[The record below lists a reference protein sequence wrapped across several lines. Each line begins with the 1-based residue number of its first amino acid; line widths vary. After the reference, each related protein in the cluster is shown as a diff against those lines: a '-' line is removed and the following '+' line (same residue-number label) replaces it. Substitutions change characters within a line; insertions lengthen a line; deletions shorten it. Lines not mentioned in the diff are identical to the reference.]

1 MSTIWFSLAFLC
13 GQTASAST
21 LPVQAT
27 TNAPTQ
33 DIGAHHFTVAAGH
46 RVSLAMVPGL
56 VDRPISAA
64 FDEKGRLF
72 VTESSGSNEP
82 AAVQAKSKPHRI
94 LRLEDTDGDGVF
106 DKRSIFADN
115 LMLPQ
120 GIMVFRGEVWTG
132 TPPQIWRLVDTDD
145 DGVADKRMLFHD
157 GGTLTGCMNDLHG
170 PVAGPDGRIYWTKG
184 AFAEQKHKIDGK
196 PFVTKAC
203 HVFSARPDGSDLRV
217 HMTGGMD
224 NPVGIAFSRLGELF
238 VSCTFVHHP
247 HLGLRDGIIHPTP
260 GIVFGKDHAPIQD
273 PFHIRT
279 GPGLGTPLVEMG
291 PAAPCGMISLEHPD
305 NEFVNRLACCQFNLK
320 KVSLHALSPKGAGL
334 EADSTNLIVSDYKDF
349 HPTDVV
355 EDADGSILVI
365 DTGGWYKLCCP
376 SSQMV
381 KDESRGAIYRIRKE
395 TGKAKP
401 IVDPRGNGIDWSAG
415 DEGISLLTVDPR
427 PVVAKKAVEVLVK
440 RKAVKELAS
449 IAKNPRIPE
458 AARFRAIWGLG
469 MIDDDRAG
477 TSLRELAEQGDIP
490 IQIAILKAL
499 ITQGKKDSGDIYIR
513 NMVSE
518 HPTLARVAAEG
529 IGRVRA
535 SQALKPLMDRLGS
548 IKDDPILTRALTFAL
563 IQVLDGEPS
572 QAEVLL
578 GEIGNLKLV
587 ARTAVL
593 VALDQAGHLKNP
605 DAVWSLLK
613 QGDKDSRSTAL
624 WIISH
629 HPEWGGPLASLI
641 QKDPKVLGPDTL
653 GSLAGS
659 AEIANLLATMASAK
673 ASDLQKL
680 AMEAMARAGV
690 SKVPSSWVEPI
701 SLALAG
707 LNSEAGLMVA
717 RSINGPI
724 PPKWLGEIE
733 SIAADEKRKPA
744 QRLAAL
750 AILPP
755 GRAWEGGNLELLVSG
770 LHRDRGPRERTDAL
784 TALARGRVAPGQ
796 SGRISLAI
804 PTASPA
810 DIGRILDLF
819 SSNRGEEAGLALVDA
834 LKQPEIVAVVSPAM
848 ARAILDRHGQKVR
861 DAAGPVLAKI
871 EPNRADEAR
880 RISEYTA
887 QLPKGDSARG
897 HIVFNGQKAACAG
910 CHKLGYVGGDTGPDL
925 SRIGQIR
932 TKADLLESILAPSA
946 SFVRSYEPVVVTTK
960 SGRLVTGIV
969 QSDGPE
975 GVQLAVG
982 PSAVER
988 IARDQIEELS
998 PGKVSVMPAGL
1009 EKQLTP
1015 QEMADLLEF
1024 LLQRK

>member
-1 MSTIWFSLAFLC
+1 MTPIWFSLALIF
-13 GQTASAST
+13 GQAASGAQ
-21 LPVQAT
+21 V
-27 TNAPTQ
+27 PTQ
-33 DIGAHHFTVAAGH
+33 EPTQNIGPHHFTVAKGH
-46 RVSLAMVPGL
+46 RVSQAMVPGL
-56 VDRPISAA
+56 VERPISAA

-82 AAVQAKSKPHRI
+82 AAVQAKTKPHRI
-94 LRLEDTDGDGVF
+94 LRLEDTNGDGVF
-106 DKRSIFADN
+106 DKRTIFADN

-120 GIMVFRGEVWTG
+120 GIMVFRGDVWTG
-132 TPPQIWRLVDTDD
+132 TPPQIWRLVDSDD
-145 DGVADKRMLFHD
+145 DGVADKRILFHD

-184 AFAEQKHKIDGK
+184 AFAEQKHLIDGK

-260 GIVFGKDHAPIQD
+260 GRIFGKDHAPIQD
-273 PFHIRT
+273 PFHKRA
-279 GPGLGTPLVEMG
+279 GPDLSTPMVEMG
-291 PAAPCGMISLEHPD
+291 PAAPAGMTGLDHPESD
-305 NEFVNRLACCQFNLK
+305 FANRLACCQFNLK
-320 KVSLHALSPKGAGL
+320 KVSLHALSPSGAGL
-334 EADSTNLIVSDYKDF
+334 SADSNNLIVSDHKDF

-395 TGKAKP
+395 VDRP
-401 IVDPRGNGIDWSAG
+401 QRLDDPRGIRIDWTAS
-415 DEGISLLTVDPR
+415 DEVIGRLVVDSR
-427 PVVAKKAVEVLVK
+427 PVVAKKAVEVLVSRQAI
-440 RKAVKELAS
+440 RKLGE
-449 IAKNPRIPE
+449 IARDPGVVETSRI
-458 AARFRAIWGLG
+458 RAIWGLG
-469 MIDDDRAG
+469 MIAG
-477 TSLRELAEQGDIP
+477 DGALSELRELSQKNDKN

-499 ITQGKKDSGDIYIR
+499 IAHGKKDSGDIYIH
-513 NMVSE
+513 NLSSE
-518 HPTLARVAAEG
+518 NPTLARIAAEG
-529 IGRVRA
+529 IGRTGIPQGV
-535 SQALKPLMDRLGS
+535 KPLVERLARV
-548 IKDDPILTRALTFAL
+548 KDDQILTRAITFAL
-563 IQVLDGEPS
+563 IQVLNGNSDLAEPLLS
-572 QAEVLL
+572 QVADL
-578 GEIGNLKLV
+578 NPLV
-587 ARTAVL
+587 RTAVL
-593 VALDQAGHLKNP
+593 VALDQSGHLKNP
-605 DAVWSLLK
+605 EAVWLLIK
-613 QGDKDSRSTAL
+613 QGGEASRSTAL
-624 WIISH
+624 WILSH
-629 HPEWGGPLASLI
+629 HPEWGASLAQFI
-641 QKDPKVLGPDTL
+641 QKDPGVLGPDTL
-653 GSLAGS
+653 GSLATS
-659 AEIANLLATMASAK
+659 AEIANLLGSMASSEGGKSAV
-673 ASDLQKL
+673 QTG
-680 AMEAMARAGV
+680 AMEAMALARL
-690 SKVPSSWVEPI
+690 SKVPGSWVEPI
-701 SLALAG
+701 AQAIAAG
-707 LNSEAGLMVA
+707 ENAPGLRVA
-717 RSINGPI
+717 KSINGPLPARWI
-724 PPKWLGEIE
+724 RELET
-733 SIAADEKRKPA
+733 IAADEKRPSA

-755 GRAWEGGNLELLVSG
+755 GRPLDGPILDLLVLG
-770 LHRDRGPRERTDAL
+770 LHGDRSPRERTDAL
-784 TALARGRVAPGQ
+784 AALSRGRIAPGQ
-796 SGRISLAI
+796 SGRIASAI

-819 SSNRGEEAGLALVDA
+819 SSNRGDEVGMVLVES
-834 LKQPEIVAVVSPAM
+834 LNQPKIVAVVSPAM

-880 RISEYTA
+880 RISDYLA
-887 QLPKGDSARG
+887 QLPKGDSSRG

-932 TKADLLESILAPSA
+932 AKADLLESILAPSA

-960 SGRLVTGIV
+960 AGRLVTGIL
-969 QSDGPE
+969 QSDDPE
-975 GVQLAVG
+975 GVRLAVG
-982 PSAVER
+982 PDAIER
-988 IARDQIEELS
+988 ITRDQIEEIS

-1009 EKQLTP
+1009 EKQLNP

>member
-1 MSTIWFSLAFLC
+1 MIAFWISFVFVV
-13 GQTASAST
+13 GQTLPMSALPGQEST
-21 LPVQAT
+21 Q
-27 TNAPTQ
+27 N
-33 DIGAHHFTVAAGH
+33 IGPHHFIVAPDH
-46 RVSLAMVPGL
+46 RVSRAMVPGL

-82 AAVQAKSKPHRI
+82 AAVQAKTKPHRI

-106 DKRSIFADN
+106 DKRTVFADN

-132 TPPQIWRLVDTDD
+132 TPPQIWRLLDSDD
-145 DGVADKRMLFHD
+145 DGVADKRILFHD

-170 PVAGPDGRIYWTKG
+170 PVAGSDGRIYWTKG
-184 AFAEQKHKIDGK
+184 AFAEQKHKIGGK

-203 HVFSARPDGSDLRV
+203 HVFSAKPDGSDMRV

-260 GIVFGKDHAPIQD
+260 GIVFGKDHATVQD
-273 PFHIRT
+273 PFHKRT
-279 GPGLGTPLVEMG
+279 GPDLSTPLVEMG

-305 NEFVNRLACCQFNLK
+305 SDFVNRLACCQFNLK

-334 EADSTNLIVSDYKDF
+334 SADSTNLIVSDYKDF

-395 TGKAKP
+395 GGKPKP
-401 IVDPRGNGIDWSAG
+401 HEDPRGIRIDWSS
-415 DEGISLLTVDPR
+415 DNEGISRLVIDPR

-440 RKAVKELAS
+440 RKASKDLGA
-449 IAKNPRIPE
+449 IARNPRIAEE
-458 AARFRAIWGLG
+458 ARIRAICGLG
-469 MIDDDRAG
+469 MLGDEGAVTR
-477 TSLRELAEQGDIP
+477 LRELSEQGDQT

-499 ITQGKKDSGDIYIR
+499 IAQGKKDSADIYIR
-513 NMVSE
+513 NILSD

-529 IGRVRA
+529 IGRIRA
-535 SQALKPLMDRLGS
+535 TQALKPLVDRLE
-548 IKDDPILTRALTFAL
+548 KVTDDPILTSALTFAL
-563 IQVLDGEPS
+563 IQVLDAEPA
-572 QAEVLL
+572 QAGVLL
-578 GEIGNLKLV
+578 SLVPNLKTGTQ
-587 ARTAVL
+587 TAVL

-605 DAVWSLLK
+605 EAVWSLIR
-613 QGDKDSRSTAL
+613 QGEGASRSTPL
-624 WIISH
+624 WILSH
-629 HPEWGGPLASLI
+629 HPEWGASLVQLI
-641 QKDPKVLGPDTL
+641 QKDPKVLGPETL
-653 GSLAGS
+653 GLLAS
-659 AEIANLLATMASAK
+659 SDEIANLLGKMASPK
-673 ASDLQKL
+673 SGTPDVQSL
-680 AMEAMARAGV
+680 AMEAMTQARL

-701 SLALAG
+701 ALSLAASDNELG
-707 LNSEAGLMVA
+707 LRVA
-717 RSINGPI
+717 KSINGQLPALWI
-724 PPKWLGEIE
+724 RELETIIAKGNRPPT
-733 SIAADEKRKPA
+733 
-744 QRLAAL
+744 QQLAAL

-755 GRAWEGGNLELLVSG
+755 GRTWEGTVFEMLVSG
-770 LHRDRGPRERTDAL
+770 LHRDRSPRERTDAL
-784 TALARGRVAPGQ
+784 TALSKGRVAPGQ
-796 SGRISLAI
+796 FGRISSVI
-804 PTASPA
+804 PKASPA

-819 SSNRGEEAGLALVDA
+819 SSNRGDVAGLALVES
-834 LKQPEIVAVVSPAM
+834 LKEPEIVAVVSPAM
-848 ARAILDRHGQKVR
+848 ARAILDRHGPKVR
-861 DAAGPVLAKI
+861 EAAGPILAKI

-880 RISEYTA
+880 RISEYFA
-887 QLPKGDSARG
+887 LLPKGDSARG

-960 SGRLVTGIV
+960 AGRLVTGII
-969 QSDGPE
+969 QSEGPE

-982 PSAVER
+982 PAAGER
-988 IARDQIEELS
+988 ISRDQIEELS
-998 PGKVSVMPAGL
+998 PGKVSLMPAGL
-1009 EKQLTP
+1009 EKQLTT

>member
-1 MSTIWFSLAFLC
+1 MTPIWISLAWIC
-13 GQTASAST
+13 GQTAPVPT
-21 LPVQAT
+21 LPAQ
-27 TNAPTQ
+27 APTQ
-33 DIGAHHFTVAAGH
+33 DIGAHHFTVAPGH
-46 RVSLAMVPGL
+46 RVSQAMVPGL

-64 FDEKGRLF
+64 FDDKGRLF

-82 AAVQAKSKPHRI
+82 AALQAKTKPHRI

-106 DKRSIFADN
+106 DKRTIFADN

-132 TPPQIWRLVDTDD
+132 TPPQIWRLLDTDD
-145 DGVADKRMLFHD
+145 DGVADKRILFHD

-184 AFAEQKHKIDGK
+184 AFAEQKHMIDGK

-224 NPVGIAFSRLGELF
+224 NPVGIAFSRMGELF

-273 PFHIRT
+273 PFHKRT
-279 GPGLGTPLVEMG
+279 GPDLSTPLVEMG
-291 PAAPCGMISLEHPD
+291 PAAPCGMTGLEHPD
-305 NEFVNRLACCQFNLK
+305 SDFVNRLACCQFNLK
-320 KVSLHALSPKGAGL
+320 KVSLHTLSPKGAGL
-334 EADSTNLIVSDYKDF
+334 SADSTNLIVSDYKDF
-349 HPTDVV
+349 HPTDVL

-395 TGKAKP
+395 GGKPKTQE
-401 IVDPRGNGIDWSAG
+401 DPRGIRIDWSAG
-415 DEGISLLTVDPR
+415 DEVIARLVLDSR
-427 PVVAKKAVEVLVK
+427 PVVAKKATEVLVS
-440 RKAVKELAS
+440 RKAIMELGA
-449 IAKNPRIPE
+449 IAKNPRILEE
-458 AARFRAIWGLG
+458 ARIRAIWGLG
-469 MIDDDRAG
+469 MIGDDRAV
-477 TSLRELAEQGDIP
+477 TRLRELAEQGDIL

-499 ITQGKKDSGDIYIR
+499 IAQGKKDSGDIYIR
-513 NMVSE
+513 NVVSE
-518 HPTLARVAAEG
+518 HPTLARVSAEG
-529 IGRVRA
+529 IGRIRA
-535 SQALKPLMDRLGS
+535 SLALKPLVDRLGTV
-548 IKDDPILTRALTFAL
+548 KDDPILTRALTFAL
-563 IQVLDGEPS
+563 IQVLDGEPR
-572 QAEVLL
+572 QAETLL
-578 GEIGNLKLV
+578 ADVGNLKPG
-587 ARTAVL
+587 AQTAVL
-593 VALDQAGHLKNP
+593 VALDQAGYLKNP
-605 DAVWSLLK
+605 QAVWSLLK
-613 QGDKDSRSTAL
+613 QGEGASRSTAL
-624 WIISH
+624 WILSH
-629 HPEWGGPLASLI
+629 HPEWGASLAQLI

-653 GSLAGS
+653 GSLAS
-659 AEIANLLATMASAK
+659 SQEIANLLGTMASPK
-673 ASDLQKL
+673 GGPSEVQNR
-680 AMEAMARAGV
+680 AMEAMALARL

-701 SLALAG
+701 ALALSA
-707 LNSEAGLMVA
+707 LENEPGLMVA
-717 RSINGPI
+717 KSINGPLPAHWI
-724 PPKWLGEIE
+724 RELETIV
-733 SIAADEKRKPA
+733 ANEKRSPA

-755 GRAWEGGNLELLVSG
+755 GRTWEGAILELLVSG
-770 LHRDRGPRERTDAL
+770 LHRDRSPRERTDAL
-784 TALARGRVAPGQ
+784 TALSRGRVAPGQ
-796 SGRISLAI
+796 SGRISSAI

-819 SSNRGEEAGLALVDA
+819 SSNRGEEVGLALVES
-834 LKQPEIVAVVSPAM
+834 LKQPEVVAVVSPAM

-861 DAAGPVLAKI
+861 EAAGPVLAKI

-880 RISEYTA
+880 RISDYFA

-932 TKADLLESILAPSA
+932 NKADLLESILAPSA

-960 SGRLVTGIV
+960 AGRLVTGII
-969 QSDGPE
+969 QSEGPE

-982 PSAVER
+982 PAAVER
-988 IARDQIEELS
+988 ISRDQIEELS